1 MEERKDIFLER
12 WRARATAWR
21 ERFSDRLAVEPV
33 GPWLLNRRK
42 LSFEAMQ
49 RRFARRKERL
59 KARLEH
65 GEAVS
70 KLITAALK
78 RYESS
83 KKKAEGA

>member
-1 MEERKDIFLER
+1 
-12 WRARATAWR
+12 
-21 ERFSDRLAVEPV
+21 V
-33 GPWLLNRRK
+33 PWLLNRRK

-83 KKKAEGA
+83 KKKAQGA

>member
-1 MEERKDIFLER
+1 
-12 WRARATAWR
+12 
-21 ERFSDRLAVEPV
+21 VEPQA
-33 GPWLLNRRK
+33 PWLLNRRK

-59 KARLEH
+59 KTRLEH

-83 KKKAEGA
+83 KKKAEEA